1 MVFSIFILLTKYLCK
16 LQFVYFF
23 IFYARETL
31 SLLPFKRLKMC
42 IIGLTLIY
50 LGLSGVFIFQKTL
63 YNRSAMNKEIRIIS
77 FLVLVAVVALWGV
90 APVVSKTAF
99 DSFSPGMLIALRG
112 AFAIVVMTIIINKN
126 FKKLD
131 KSYLICIPAGV
142 FLALAYIFQFVGL
155 KYTVPSKNTFLE
167 NISCITIPLFMF
179 LFIREKPT
187 WYSIVSGLICVAGSL
202 ILVGNGFNF
211 LKFFKSGS
219 LLGDGLSAIGGL
231 FFGLDIAFTKV
242 FCKGKDP
249 LIYVFLQICI
259 MTVISFAYAFI
270 FEGQVFGVLDYA
282 FNVRSILMVAFLGII
297 CTAVCWVSR
306 AWAMRYVDAMTVSL
320 LVPLSAVVATCL
332 SIAYQMEEFTINLLV
347 GGVIIMVSIALS
359 AIFDYRRGCK
369 IDKSEEVIE
378 ADEPNQ
384 SQL

>member
-1 MVFSIFILLTKYLCK
+1 
-16 LQFVYFF
+16 
-23 IFYARETL
+23 
-31 SLLPFKRLKMC
+31 
-42 IIGLTLIY
+42 
-50 LGLSGVFIFQKTL
+50 
-63 YNRSAMNKEIRIIS
+63 MNKEIRIIS
-77 FLVLVAVVALWGV
+77 FLVLVGVVALWGV

-99 DSFSPGMLIALRG
+99 DSYSPGMLIALRG
-112 AFAIVVMTIIINKN
+112 VLAIVTMAIIINKN
-126 FKKLD
+126 FKKID

-179 LFIREKPT
+179 IFVREKPT
-187 WYSIVSGLICVAGSL
+187 WYSIVSALVCVVGSL

-211 LKFFKSGS
+211 TTFFQSGS

-249 LIYVFLQICI
+249 LIYVFLQICV

-270 FEGQVFGVLDYA
+270 FEGQVFHVLAYA
-282 FNVRSILMVAFLGII
+282 FDIRSILMVVFLGVI

-320 LVPLSAVVATCL
+320 LVPLSAVVASIL
-332 SIAYQMEEFTINLLV
+332 SIAYMIEEFTLNLLV
-347 GGVIIMVSIALS
+347 GGLIILISIAVS
-359 AIFDYRRGCK
+359 AIFDYRRGCQNS
-369 IDKSEEVIE
+369 INNEQTSDKEVVN
-378 ADEPNQ
+378 DESHQ
-384 SQL
+384 S

>member
-1 MVFSIFILLTKYLCK
+1 MH
-16 LQFVYFF
+16 
-23 IFYARETL
+23 
-31 SLLPFKRLKMC
+31 
-42 IIGLTLIY
+42 
-50 LGLSGVFIFQKTL
+50 
-63 YNRSAMNKEIRIIS
+63 KEIKIIS

-112 AFAIVVMTIIINKN
+112 AFAIVVMAIIINKN
-126 FKKLD
+126 FKKIN
-131 KSYLICIPAGV
+131 KSYLICIPAGI

-179 LFIREKPT
+179 LFVREKPT
-187 WYSIVSGLICVAGSL
+187 WYSIVSGAVCVIGSL
-202 ILVGNGFNF
+202 ILVGNGFDF
-211 LKFFKSGS
+211 ASFFKSGS
-219 LLGDGLSAIGGL
+219 LKGDGLSAIGGL

-242 FCKGKDP
+242 FCKDKDP
-249 LIYVFLQICI
+249 LLYVFLQLCV

-270 FEGQVFGVLDYA
+270 FEGQVFNCLMYA
-282 FNVRSILMVAFLGII
+282 FDIRSILMVAFLGII

-306 AWAMRYVDAMTVSL
+306 AWAMRYTDAMTVSL

-332 SIAYQMEEFTINLLV
+332 SIAYNIEEFNYNLLV
-347 GGVIIMVSIALS
+347 GGLVIMLSIAIS
-359 AIFDYRRGCK
+359 AIFDYRRECK
-369 IDKSEEVIE
+369 SQNIQEGHEEEIKQ
-378 ADEPNQ
+378 DESNQ

>member
-1 MVFSIFILLTKYLCK
+1 MS
-16 LQFVYFF
+16 
-23 IFYARETL
+23 
-31 SLLPFKRLKMC
+31 KRL
-42 IIGLTLIY
+42 
-50 LGLSGVFIFQKTL
+50 
-63 YNRSAMNKEIRIIS
+63 YNSQAMKKEIRIIS

-90 APVVSKTAF
+90 APVLSKTAF

-112 AFAIVVMTIIINKN
+112 ALAIVTMAIIINKN
-126 FKKLD
+126 FKKIN
-131 KSYLICIPAGV
+131 KSYLICIPAGI

-179 LFIREKPT
+179 IFVREKPT
-187 WYSIVSGLICVAGSL
+187 WYSIVSALICVVGSL
-202 ILVGNGFNF
+202 VLVGNGFNF
-211 LKFFKSGS
+211 ASFFNSGS

-242 FCKGKDP
+242 FCKDKDP
-249 LIYVFLQICI
+249 LIYVFLQICV
-259 MTVISFAYAFI
+259 MTVISFIYAFV
-270 FEGQVFGVLDYA
+270 FEGQVFHVLQYD
-282 FNVRSILMVAFLGII
+282 FNIRSVLMVVFLGVI

-320 LVPLSAVVATCL
+320 LVPLSAVVASIL
-332 SIAYQMEEFTINLLV
+332 SIAYMIEEFTINLLV
-347 GGVIIMVSIALS
+347 GGLIILVSIAVS

-369 IDKSEEVIE
+369 TAQLEEQKQQEIVE
-378 ADEPNQ
+378 ENEPNQ

>member
-1 MVFSIFILLTKYLCK
+1 MS
-16 LQFVYFF
+16 
-23 IFYARETL
+23 
-31 SLLPFKRLKMC
+31 KRL
-42 IIGLTLIY
+42 
-50 LGLSGVFIFQKTL
+50 
-63 YNRSAMNKEIRIIS
+63 YNSQAMKKEIRIIS

-90 APVVSKTAF
+90 APVLSKTAF

-112 AFAIVVMTIIINKN
+112 VLAIVTMAIIINKN
-126 FKKLD
+126 FKKIN

-179 LFIREKPT
+179 IFVREKPT
-187 WYSIVSGLICVAGSL
+187 WYTIVSALICVVGSL
-202 ILVGNGFNF
+202 VLVGNGFNF
-211 LKFFKSGS
+211 AGFFNSGS

-242 FCKGKDP
+242 FCKDKDP
-249 LIYVFLQICI
+249 LIYVFLQICV
-259 MTVISFAYAFI
+259 MTAISFIYAFV
-270 FEGQVFGVLDYA
+270 FEGQVFHVLQYSFDI
-282 FNVRSILMVAFLGII
+282 RSVLMVIFLGVI

-320 LVPLSAVVATCL
+320 LVPLSAVVASIL
-332 SIAYQMEEFTINLLV
+332 SIAYEIEEFTINLLV
-347 GGVIIMVSIALS
+347 GGLIILVSIAIS
-359 AIFDYRRGCK
+359 AVFDYRRGCK
-369 IDKSEEVIE
+369 LAQQEEQKQQEVVE
-378 ADEPNQ
+378 ENEPNQ